1 MKNISSLFLTIAL
14 LFAAVPL
21 LAVESDS
28 LPVDEGEIRTRNREE
43 MHIRFVVAKANI
55 NKDYMGNDV
64 VLDHIV
70 EWAENIKNDST
81 VNIVSVEFC
90 GAVSPEGS
98 VPFNHWLSV
107 ARLTALEKYVRSRV
121 DIPEELITRSDHY
134 IAWDELKAMVLESN
148 LPNRDEI
155 MKILNTE
162 NTSTGNDLDSRI
174 GALKAMD
181 GGKTWRIIY
190 DRFFIHMRNAYMV
203 IVTEKNERYYARKLQ
218 IANVQQSLSVPLT
231 TSSDIQASSL
241 IRPVVS
247 VVPAVEVPNM
257 YVKTNAVGL
266 ALLSANAGV
275 EFDLGRYM
283 SVNIPIYYSAVD
295 YFSPTVKFRNL
306 SIQPELRVWPMT
318 NKKGLYVGAHM
329 GVGYYNFAFNR
340 DYRYQDYAGK
350 TPAIGGGLSLGYRMP
365 ISKDKRWNL
374 EFALGAGVYPIHYD
388 VFYNTV
394 DYRDGQLQDTKKG
407 TYIGLDNVL
416 VGVSYRIPMKKSDK

>member
-21 LAVESDS
+21 LAVESDF
-28 LPVDEGEIRTRNREE
+28 LPVDEGEVRTQNREE

-55 NKDYMGNDV
+55 NKDYMGNEE
-64 VLDHIV
+64 VLNHIV

-218 IANVQQSLSVPLT
+218 IQKVQQSLSVPLT

-241 IRPVVS
+241 VRPMVP

-275 EFDLGRYM
+275 EFDLGRYL
-283 SVNIPIYYSAVD
+283 SVNIPIYYSAID
-295 YFSPTVKFRNL
+295 YFSLLLMR
-306 SIQPELRVWPMT
+306 
-318 NKKGLYVGAHM
+318 
-329 GVGYYNFAFNR
+329 
-340 DYRYQDYAGK
+340 
-350 TPAIGGGLSLGYRMP
+350 
-365 ISKDKRWNL
+365 
-374 EFALGAGVYPIHYD
+374 
-388 VFYNTV
+388 
-394 DYRDGQLQDTKKG
+394 
-407 TYIGLDNVL
+407 
-416 VGVSYRIPMKKSDK
+416 